1 MSHPP
6 RVLGLVAPLQF
17 NFIAVYGENAN
28 GRKLRA
34 LILHTEIQIAITVL
48 NTPPEKQP
56 IGSIPAGLFG

>member
-1 MSHPP
+1 
-6 RVLGLVAPLQF
+6 LQF